1 MVSDFKEDG
10 VPTLQNRKDKHIKQE
25 LEGFLFQVGMFG
37 HALLPNQFAPSEMS
51 MHSCPTTW
59 CGHPGPFLEM
69 RLQVTQRKHLVTH
82 CVSQQEKLYVNM
94 TENMIR
100 CGSSTVHSET
110 VLFARRSSC
119 D

>member
-59 CGHPGPFLEM
+59 CGHPGPVPGNEATGHPKEASGYTLC
-69 RLQVTQRKHLVTH
+69 VTAGKVVREYDRKHDQMWELH
-82 CVSQQEKLYVNM
+82 GPQ
-94 TENMIR
+94 
-100 CGSSTVHSET
+100 
-110 VLFARRSSC
+110 
-119 D
+119 